1 MNIQRQ
7 WVTPLTAGAF
17 LLSAVTGVLI
27 FFHLD
32 AGANKFVHEWLSW
45 VLLIGAALHTV
56 ANFNGLKAH
65 LRSRRGQALVA
76 VFVLALGLSFIPLG
90 SGRNEPPFM
99 APIRALGGADM
110 TTLARLAKLSPEQ
123 LRARLA
129 TAGVQVGDDGQT
141 LVQLVGE
148 DPRRQ
153 MQALNQVF
161 QAR

>member
-32 AGANKFVHEWLSW
+32 SGANKFVHEWLSW
-45 VLLIGAALHTV
+45 GLLAAAALHTV

-65 LRSRRGQALVA
+65 LSSRRGQALVA
-76 VFVLALGLSFIPLG
+76 IFVLALGLSFIPLG
-90 SGRNEPPFM
+90 NGRSEPPFM

-110 TTLARLAKLSPEQ
+110 TTLARVAQISPDQ

-129 TAGVQVGDDGQT
+129 TAGVAVSDDGQT
-141 LVQLVGE
+141 LAQLVGN
-148 DPRRQ
+148 DSRRQ

-161 QAR
+161 QTR